1 MTQKEIY
8 EALHKID
15 VIAELE
21 KTAGVWYIEN
31 TIDEFRSMPTSYWP
45 TLEEAVGG
53 LMESSDWFCAKGTG
67 TICHKE
73 FGIGGCGVSVYS
85 GGWDNEWGKVLIKH

>member
-21 KTAGVWYIEN
+21 KKPGVWYIEN
-31 TIDEFRSMPTSYWP
+31 SIDERRSTPTSYWP
-45 TLEEAVGG
+45 TLEDAVGG
-53 LMESSDWFCAKGTG
+53 LMESSDWFGPKGTG
-67 TICHKE
+67 TIHNKE
-73 FGIGGCGVSVYS
+73 FGIDGNDVYIYS
-85 GGWDNEWGKVLIKH
+85 GGWDNEFGKLWI